1 MLNLYILIFIIL
13 NLIIYFNFDY
23 INSLINIYDEIGNVR
38 KIHKKRTPLLG
49 GFIIFI
55 NTLFFLFL
63 INLQTNIESIFN
75 LDIKITL
82 ILIIMFSLSFIVGVY
97 DDKFNLKHYYKI
109 FFLISIITFSLF
121 YSNIITIKEIR
132 LSFLDI
138 IIHLDYFSF
147 VFSIFCYL
155 IFINAYNMY
164 DGINLQNGI
173 YAVGIFIY
181 FILNSIEPFFSI
193 TMIIALLNFLI
204 LNYKN
209 KSFMGDS
216 GTIFV
221 SVIISTIIIYN
232 YNSNKILYS
241 DEIFLLMIMP
251 GLEIIRLFFFRL
263 LNGEGPFNSDRN
275 HLHHI
280 LIKRY
285 SLIKSNAIL
294 IFLAFSPIILSIFI
308 SNLVSIIYGI
318 LVYVVT
324 LIFLIKYIN
333 KY

>member
-1 MLNLYILIFIIL
+1 
-13 NLIIYFNFDY
+13 
-23 INSLINIYDEIGNVR
+23 
-38 KIHKKRTPLLG
+38 
-49 GFIIFI
+49 
-55 NTLFFLFL
+55 
-63 INLQTNIESIFN
+63 
-75 LDIKITL
+75 
-82 ILIIMFSLSFIVGVY
+82 MFSLSFIVGVY